1 MKKCNDIKYLAAE
14 LISKGSC
21 IDYSLEF
28 KTSGTELA
36 RHARAMPK
44 DILKKGK
51 TGTRVARGI
60 RRDTLERDLM
70 IKQNL
75 GLVYF
80 FAKRMANTA
89 LDNHQDFED
98 LVSVGTLGLI
108 YAVDNRDLDKC
119 EKEWKVYVATCIRAK
134 MLRHITKNKNRVLEI
149 EHNESDFC
157 IHFEDE
163 EIIDNNNFYEMIDM
177 LEDSRQKTFLEDKY
191 VYGQSCADI
200 GRKYGMTR
208 ERARQLIML
217 AEENLKKML
226 MKLEG

>member
-1 MKKCNDIKYLAAE
+1 MKKRNDIKYLAEE

-21 IDYSLEF
+21 KDYSLEF

-36 RHARAMPK
+36 RHAK
-44 DILKKGK
+44 DVPEDNLKKGK
-51 TGTRVARGI
+51 AGTRIAKKI

-80 FAKRMANTA
+80 FAKRMANST

-119 EKEWKVYVATCIRAK
+119 KKEWQVYVATCIRAK
-134 MLRHITKNKNRVLEI
+134 MLRHISKNKNRALEI
-149 EHNESDFC
+149 EHNEKDF
-157 IHFEDE
+157 EEE
-163 EIIDNNNFYEMIDM
+163 EIVDNNSFYEMIDM
-177 LEDSRQKTFLEDKY
+177 LEDSRQKDFLEDKY
-191 VYGQSCADI
+191 VYGQNCADI
-200 GRKYGMTR
+200 GRKYGMSR

-217 AEENLKKML
+217 AEENLKNML
-226 MKLEG
+226 IKLEE